1 MCVSIYLCVCAW
13 VYKCVFALKIQ
24 EDISRELT
32 VLPRGGDHA
41 GIQGVQPSLAMLAVY
56 NCCQF

>member
-13 VYKCVFALKIQ
+13 VFALKIQ
-24 EDISRELT
+24 EYISRELT

-41 GIQGVQPSLAMLAVY
+41 GIQGVQPSLAMLVVY